1 MRKWHRK
8 TFQGSAPFF
17 FLPDICPQN
26 ILLVVCPMQALN
38 GAILSPLQRQ
48 GAAGQAL
55 EVAQFSMRH
64 CSFWLS
70 TMSLHPSWDPGHFPS
85 LVVIRT
91 GTNMRGQHL
100 IRASPEKFA
109 GFQCNGP
116 FPSCC
121 TSWSKRQVGLWAF
134 LNLLF
139 PEMLKGTVKSCTPH
153 TEIPERLHTCRHS
166 SARVAQLGTMGP
178 LAQNPAAGDFCLKT
192 TVIKSQHGISK

>member
-8 TFQGSAPFF
+8 TFQGPAPFF

-121 TSWSKRQVGLWAF
+121 TSWSKRQVGL
-134 LNLLF
+134 
-139 PEMLKGTVKSCTPH
+139 
-153 TEIPERLHTCRHS
+153 
-166 SARVAQLGTMGP
+166 
-178 LAQNPAAGDFCLKT
+178 
-192 TVIKSQHGISK
+192 